1 MMRRLFLLILA
12 IAAVGADGTLHAQD
26 TVQHSE
32 NGFFVQTSGGAPA
45 VCGFNFNII
54 YRDRTYLNGRLAG
67 VVGSLSWAENNGNL
81 GASLKI
87 LGTDLPDVTRRE
99 TAVKP
104 VAIFRGFVSIDGK
117 PLHPSFACGAVD
129 SFCGA
134 YSVPTSVEI
143 YSAIPLREITVSFAR
158 EANGL
163 NITLPLDVVGGVRT
177 SAKNFKD
184 FNDCMG
190 VLAAKSGK

>member
-1 MMRRLFLLILA
+1 MKRRLFLLILA
-12 IAAVGADGTLHAQD
+12 VAAIGAESTLDAQD